1 MRMQIF
7 IILLKNINIFLID
20 LDNQQRLFNK
30 YVRES
35 VENRLGKE
43 FLLMHEIQEIDHEV
57 MESIKSKTEAI
68 RNGILSFI

>member
-1 MRMQIF
+1 MYRFYF
-7 IILLKNINIFLID
+7 IIL

-57 MESIKSKTEAI
+57 MESIKSELLI
-68 RNGILSFI
+68 